1 MGLASAIASNFTGAG
16 GLRGSRP
23 EVLGTDIIGVPGELG
38 GFGAGAYGPLRVPA
52 KYYLE
57 IRQNGSFSYMVSLPY
72 DPAVVEINRQTP
84 TRLTQTLGGTLREF
98 TPQRKHMIVLK
109 GRSGLADRVAYNR
122 NGGITFQDG
131 TTVFTEFDEFLK
143 SYNETNSILYEFTA
157 NSMNMQQPLA
167 NSRNF
172 INQINSFDDAPK
184 GMHMVLR
191 CIDEDAHF
199 RVEPLSFNYSRNAET
214 NRFDFTYQLVLE
226 AYDYAYDSKTYN
238 PIMGAF
244 DVVDNI
250 VGLGGGF
257 IGLATNVVNNVS
269 NDYVRGFS
277 DAIQSVGKIVDATNE
292 LAGAFGNLG
301 DSFTYLAT
309 GFCDTIDKFA
319 TMGDAWVNLAG
330 HWADDDIPDALRPFD
345 PVSEEEQEEVNAETA
360 DLEEQSLELR
370 VIEQYSYSVEP
381 PDDVDEETELLL
393 SNIQSV
399 ENSLKNL
406 GKITRGGIRQSFY
419 KSYLRDIKEDYKNGK
434 FLANEKNFEFLAN
447 LNQEKSAPVG
457 DTSRNPDVKGIE
469 IVLGRD
475 EDLRKVA
482 LKFLKDGSLA
492 PDLAQF
498 NGWIDERRRPD
509 GAFAQ
514 GGERIVIPDSLIGDV
529 NPFDEKSAISSD
541 ISCSFDDLEFDLSN
555 NEFKLT
561 TPSETLRQTL
571 KNILLTNEGE
581 MSLSPRFGVPQIIKT
596 EFDPAL
602 TGALIR
608 ESIIAHDYYVDVT
621 DIVTEVKKDTLEVSC
636 TVTCINGER
645 IPLKTPG
652 QL

>member
-1 MGLASAIASNFTGAG
+1 MGLGSAIVSNFTGAG

-57 IRQNGSFSYMVSLPY
+57 IRANNSFAYMVSLPY
-72 DPAVVEINRQTP
+72 DPQVVEITRQTP

-98 TPQRKHMIVLK
+98 APQRKHMIILK
-109 GRSGLADRVAYNR
+109 GRSGLAERVAYNR

-131 TTVFTEFDEFLK
+131 KTVFTEFDEFLK
-143 SYNETNSILYEFTA
+143 GYNETNSILYEFTA
-157 NSMNMQQPLA
+157 NTMNTQAPLT
-167 NSRNF
+167 NTKSF
-172 INQINSFDDAPK
+172 VNQINTFHDAPK
-184 GMHMVLR
+184 GTHMVLR

-199 RVEPLSFNYSRNAET
+199 RVEPVSFNYSRNAET

-238 PIMGAF
+238 PIMAAF
-244 DVVDNI
+244 DIVDNI

-257 IGLATNVVNNVS
+257 VGLATNLVNNVS

-292 LAGAFGNLG
+292 LAISFGGLG
-301 DSFTYLAT
+301 DSFSYLAT
-309 GFCDTIDKFA
+309 GFCDTVDKFA
-319 TMGDAWVNLAG
+319 TAGDAWKNLAG
-330 HWADDDIPDALRPFD
+330 HWADDDIPPGRRPFE
-345 PVSEEEQEEVNAETA
+345 PIEEEEQDEANAEA
-360 DLEEQSLELR
+360 AQLEEQSLELKI
-370 VIEQYSYSVEP
+370 IEQYSYSVEP
-381 PDDVDEETELLL
+381 PDNVDEETLLLL

-399 ENSLKNL
+399 ENSIKNL
-406 GKITRGGIRQSFY
+406 AKVTRGGIKQSFY
-419 KSYLRDIKEDYKNGK
+419 KNYLKDIKEDYKNGK
-434 FLANEKNFEFLAN
+434 FLANEKNFEFLSI
-447 LNQEKSAPVG
+447 LNQEKQNTVG
-457 DTSRNPDVKGIE
+457 NNVTNPDIKGIE

-482 LKFLKDGSLA
+482 QKFLKDGSLA
-492 PDLAQF
+492 PELVAY
-498 NGWIDERRRPD
+498 NSWTDERRRPD

-514 GGERIVIPDSLIGDV
+514 GGERIIIPDSLIENI

-541 ISCSFDDLEFDLSN
+541 ISCLTDDLEFDLSN
-555 NEFKLT
+555 NELKLT

-581 MSLSPRFGVPQIIKT
+581 MTLSPQFGVPQIVKT
-596 EFDPAL
+596 DFDPAL

-621 DIVTEVKKDTLEVSC
+621 DIFTDVKADKLEVSC